1 MSKKSRRR
9 NKAILGLG
17 AALLG
22 AKFLGSKT
30 DAAKMVTSGGG
41 GKDAAKMITKK
52 PVKVLPKAKPIRD
65 IPGITSD
72 KVPLNKSNPFKM
84 FGVKEMPS
92 ESNIAKFK
100 EANKRQVERR
110 SGNFFD
116 NLKSKMKSAAET
128 RAAKKI
134 AFNEKIAANN
144 ANVKKVGSYFK
155 KGTMVKARGG
165 GMARTKPTKLS

>member
-22 AKFLGSKT
+22 AKFLGGKT

-41 GKDAAKMITKK
+41 GKDAAKMVTKK
-52 PVKVLPKAKPIRD
+52 PVKVIAKAKPTKV
-65 IPGITSD
+65 IPGNISD

-92 ESNIAKFK
+92 ADNISKFK
-100 EANKRQVERR
+100 AANKRQIERR

-116 NLKSKMKSAAET
+116 NLKSKMASAAET
-128 RAAKKI
+128 RAAKKV

-144 ANVKKVGSYFK
+144 AKVSKVGNYFK